1 MARIYTRSGD
11 KGDTGMVGGSRVG
24 KDDPLV
30 QAIGDVDELNA
41 VIGVARSSGADE
53 GLDHALAAIQN
64 ELFEVGAALA
74 GAEPPAGFPP
84 VERLERA
91 IDLLQKRLPPLREFI
106 LPGGSPLAA
115 HVHHARAVCRRAE
128 RSVVAASRHS
138 DREVFAAVVVYL
150 NRLSDLLFVLARTAN
165 ARSAVQEVVW
175 RKSE

>member
-41 VIGVARSSGADE
+41 VIGVARASGADE
-53 GLDHALAAIQN
+53 ELDTALAAIQN

-74 GAEPPAGFPP
+74 GAEAPAGFPP
-84 VERLERA
+84 VERLERT
-91 IDLLQKRLPPLREFI
+91 IDLLQERLPPLREFI

-138 DREVFAAVVVYL
+138 DRSMFAAVVVYL

>member
-11 KGDTGMVGGSRVG
+11 KGDTGLVGGERLP

-41 VIGVARSSGADE
+41 VIGVARASGADE
-53 GLDHALAAIQN
+53 ELDAALAAIQN
-64 ELFEVGAALA
+64 ELFDVGAALA
-74 GAEPPAGFPP
+74 GAEPPDSFPP
-84 VERLERA
+84 VARLEQA
-91 IDLLQKRLPPLREFI
+91 IDDLEEQLPPLREFI
-106 LPGGSPLAA
+106 LPAGSPQAA
-115 HVHHARAVCRRAE
+115 HLHHARAVCRRAE
-128 RSVVAASRHS
+128 RSVVGA
-138 DREVFAAVVVYL
+138 FAGRAVVGAILVYL

>member
-11 KGDTGMVGGSRVG
+11 KGDTGLVGGERLP

-41 VIGVARSSGADE
+41 VIGVARACGVGE
-53 GLDHALAAIQN
+53 ELDAALAVIQN

-74 GAEPPAGFPP
+74 GAEPADGFPP
-84 VERLERA
+84 VSRLEQA
-91 IDLLQKRLPPLREFI
+91 IDQFEERLPPLREFI
-106 LPGGSPLAA
+106 LPAGSPQAA
-115 HVHHARAVCRRAE
+115 HLHHARAVCRRAE
-128 RSVVAASRHS
+128 RSVVAA
-138 DREVFAAVVVYL
+138 FAGRAVVGAILVYL